1 MQTPMTC
8 YGRYSFA
15 RWAQSGDP
23 RHQSVCVGR
32 DGAIRPAL
40 VVLRTVLA
48 LSGRDR

>member
-1 MQTPMTC
+1 MDASPLRD
-8 YGRYSFA
+8 GRNPA
-15 RWAQSGDP
+15 IRVIKQ
-23 RHQSVCVGR
+23 CVGR